1 MSKQRIPNI
10 YNTDISSVGL
20 ISPAGT
26 DENGKSYN
34 MFGTDGTVNGF
45 GTSNKIQKFLN
56 RKKLISSAQLLA
68 LNATPITVIPAPG
81 AGYYIKVNSWTII
94 KPAGTA
100 YAGIA
105 AGEDL
110 VLKYTDASGAIAAT
124 GIDTTGFLDQT
135 TAQTRA
141 ANALSGNGAAAS
153 TPGDYVPVAN
163 AAIVVHLLVG
173 EITTGTS
180 PLYIMVDY
188 DVVPSDFVAT
198 A

>member
-1 MSKQRIPNI
+1 MSKQRTPNI

-20 ISPAGT
+20 VSPAGT
-26 DENGKSYN
+26 DENGKGYN
-34 MFGTDGTVNGF
+34 QFSTDGSVNGY
-45 GTSNKIQKFLN
+45 GTSNKVQKFLN
-56 RKKLISSAQLLA
+56 RKKLITSAQLLA
-68 LNATPITVIPAPG
+68 LNATPIAVIPAPG
-81 AGYYIKVNSWTII
+81 AGYYIKVNSWTVI

-105 AGEDL
+105 SGEDL
-110 VLKYTDASGAIAAT
+110 ALKYTDGSGAVAAAV
-124 GIDTTGFLDQT
+124 IEATGFLDQA
-135 TAQTRA
+135 TAKTRA
-141 ANALSGNGAAAS
+141 ANAIGGNVDGV
-153 TPGDYVPVAN
+153 TPGDYTPVAN
-163 AAIVVHLLVG
+163 AAIVVQLLVG